1 MLDTKL
7 KSCYNKSAMKGKVII
22 MKLRN
27 TIELLTEKNK
37 VKANIREQ
45 LTKAVS
51 VKREWFAKAEQVENG
66 VYEIPVHNADNTQT
80 VYIRF
85 EIKVSEKSASELAPK
100 TRKPK
105 EKASAET
112 IVVE

>member
-1 MLDTKL
+1 MR
-7 KSCYNKSAMKGKVII
+7 
-22 MKLRN
+22 LRN
-27 TIELLTEKNK
+27 TTELLTEKNK
-37 VKANIREQ
+37 VKANIRDQ
-45 LTKAVS
+45 LTRAVS
-51 VKREWFAKAEQVENG
+51 VKREWFEKAEMVSNG

-85 EIKVSEKSASELAPK
+85 EIKVSEKSASELAPR

-105 EKASAET
+105 EKTESET